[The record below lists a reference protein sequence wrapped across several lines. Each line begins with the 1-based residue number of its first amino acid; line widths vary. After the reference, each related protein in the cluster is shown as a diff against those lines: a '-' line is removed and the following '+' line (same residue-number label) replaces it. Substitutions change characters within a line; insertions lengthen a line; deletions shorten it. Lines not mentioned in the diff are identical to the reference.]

1 MDDLG
6 DRVAWTAL
14 LALALLSAGCIGMS
28 GDEPLEPA
36 DTQTDEDPRS
46 SPGNMTV
53 DRSEQTAEGMRENVP
68 PFYSSRIVTI
78 EGELTLDRLPIDLA
92 TDNGPISVEVGA
104 EDRYKLVANLTGY
117 GLTPQTAEENRDDL
131 TFTFDAGQPGDRQLL
146 AHIEREDDGGQS
158 PVSTGDGGFSEG
170 SLTLTLP
177 PSLVGDLVAS
187 STNGDVDVDGV
198 TAERLELGSTNG
210 DVSMADTQASDVIIE
225 TTNGDVDAAVT
236 ETRNVVLGSTNG
248 DVDATLRPG
257 ESGTIE
263 ASTTNGG
270 LELAVPEDA
279 EHGYQAEAASTN
291 GEVDIRLEDGS
302 ADHQETT
309 SSERATFRTDGFDQR
324 PIRTAVALS
333 STNGDVDLAP
343 A

>member
-6 DRVAWTAL
+6 DRVAWTIV

-28 GDEPLEPA
+28 GDASLEPA
-36 DTQTDEDPRS
+36 DTQTDEDPQS

-53 DRSEQTAEGMRENVP
+53 ERTEETADGMRENVP

-78 EGELTLDRLPIDLA
+78 EGDLTLERLPIDLA
-92 TDNGPISVEVGA
+92 TDNGPITVEIGA
-104 EDRYKLVANLTGY
+104 EDRYQVVANLTGY

-131 TFTFDAGQPGDRQLL
+131 SFTFDAGQPGDRQLF
-146 AHIEREDDGGQS
+146 AHIEREDDDQG

-177 PSLVGDLVAS
+177 PSLVADLVAS
-187 STNGDVDVDGV
+187 STNGEVDVDGI
-198 TAERLELGSTNG
+198 TADRLELGSTNG
-210 DVSMADTQASDVIIE
+210 DVSAGDTQASDVVLE
-225 TTNGDVDAAVT
+225 TTNGDIDAAII
-236 ETRNVVLGSTNG
+236 ETQNVVLGSTNG
-248 DVDATLRPG
+248 HVDATIRPG

-263 ASTTNGG
+263 ASSTNGDLG
-270 LELAVPEDA
+270 LAVPEDA

-302 ADHQETT
+302 GEHQEST
-309 SSERATFRTDGFDQR
+309 SSERGTFRTDGFDQR
-324 PIRTAVALS
+324 PIRTAMALS
-333 STNGDVDLAP
+333 STNGDVELAP